1 LFRRS
6 CFWLA
11 ERDLSFFPEAPR
23 RPVEVALVAEDALV
37 PFVIPAGLRLPPL
50 FFDGFGGSLVPFF

>member
-6 CFWLA
+6 YFWLA

-23 RPVEVALVAEDALV
+23 RPEDVALVAEDAFV
-37 PFVIPAGLRLPPL
+37 PFVIPAGFELPPL
-50 FFDGFGGSLVPFF
+50 FFEGFGGSFVPFF